1 MGHLCPSRGGKIR
14 GRQVTVHGNIQTGV
28 DNMRMDQIVRRVAT
42 LGVAASLGIA
52 GLLLGGGPRAA
63 FAQEDVWKVRDH
75 YDKLEAQIPMRD
87 GVKLFVA
94 IYTPKDKSK
103 NYPILLNRTPYGVGP
118 YGPNQYSFGLGP
130 SQHMVR
136 EGYIFVH
143 QDVRGRWMS
152 EGKYDNMRPHVMGKL
167 PIDESSDT
175 YDTIEWLLENV
186 PGNNG
191 KVGMWGISYPGFYA
205 AAALPEHHPAL
216 VAASPQAPISDFF
229 FDDFHHNGAYL
240 LSYFIATSTF
250 GYQHSGPTD
259 KQWYSDIKPETRDGY
274 QFYMSLG
281 ALSNAK
287 KYFGPDNFFW
297 NELSSHPNYD
307 EFWQARSLLPHLASP
322 IKTNV
327 LTVGGLFDAEDLYG
341 PLHIYQQIEKNN
353 PGTHNT
359 LVMGPWSHGAW
370 AGGPGVNR
378 VGNIVFGSGI
388 NNWYQREVEAPFF
401 RHFLKGEG
409 AKPQYEAMIFDTGK
423 LAWNQFEQWP
433 PSLAVPGRIYLH
445 GNGGIGPQ
453 PQSEAEP
460 AFREFVSD
468 PANPV
473 TEQRREDVRVQF
485 TPREYMTSDQRFASE
500 RPDVLVFQ
508 SEVLEQDWTMVGD
521 ITANLFVST
530 DHTDCDWIVKVI
542 DVFPADTPNDPAT
555 PQGVKLGGYQMMVRG
570 DVMRGRFRNDFAR
583 PEPFVPHEITPV
595 RVPLQDICHT
605 FKKGHRVMIHVQ
617 STWFPLIDRCPQNY
631 VANIFEAQDEDFAA
645 AQHRVFLSGEHA
657 SYLEIRTLK

>member
-1 MGHLCPSRGGKIR
+1 MMRSDRLLVSRA
-14 GRQVTVHGNIQTGV
+14 VVLV
-28 DNMRMDQIVRRVAT
+28 FALFVF
-42 LGVAASLGIA
+42 S
-52 GLLLGGGPRAA
+52 GGPFSGSGAA
-63 FAQEDVWKVRDH
+63 TAQDDVWKVRDH
-75 YDKLEAQIPMRD
+75 YDKTEVQIPMRD
-87 GVKLFVA
+87 GIKLFTA
-94 IYTPKDKSK
+94 IYTPKDKTK
-103 NYPILLNRTPYGVGP
+103 NYPIMMNRTPYSVAP
-118 YGPNQYSFGLGP
+118 YGNNQYSFRLGP
-130 SQHMVR
+130 SQHIVR

-152 EGKYDNMRPHVMGKL
+152 EGTYDNMRPHVMGEK

-175 YDTIEWLLENV
+175 YDTIAWLLENV

-191 KVGMWGISYPGFYA
+191 KVGIWGISYPGFYS

-259 KQWYSDIKPETRDGY
+259 KMWYSDIQPETRDGY

-297 NELSSHPNYD
+297 NEISTHPNYD

-327 LTVGGLFDAEDLYG
+327 LTVGGFFDAEDLYG
-341 PLHIYQQIEKNN
+341 PLHIYQQIEKHS
-353 PGTHNT
+353 PMTHNA

-378 VGNIVFGSGI
+378 VGNIVFGEGI
-388 NNWYQREVEAPFF
+388 NDWYQREIEAPFF
-401 RHFLKGEG
+401 RHFLKEEGE
-409 AKPQYEAMIFDTGK
+409 APDFEALIFDTGK
-423 LAWNQFEQWP
+423 LAWNKFETWP
-433 PSLAVPGRIYLH
+433 PAQAKPERIYLH
-445 GNGGIGPQ
+445 AEGGIGPQ
-453 PQSEAEP
+453 PATQREP

-473 TEQRREDVRVQF
+473 TEQRREDIRLQF
-485 TPREYMTSDQRFASE
+485 TPREYMTSDQRFASA

-508 SEVLEQDWTMVGD
+508 SDTLQEDWTLVGD
-521 ITANLFVST
+521 IVANLFVST
-530 DHTDCDWIVKVI
+530 DHTDSDWIVKVI
-542 DVFPADTPNDPAT
+542 DVFPDDAKNDAAT
-555 PQGVKLGGYQMMVRG
+555 PQGVELAGYQMMVRG
-570 DVMRGRFRNDFAR
+570 DVMRGRFRNDFSR
-583 PEPFVPHEITPV
+583 PEPFVPNEVTSV
-595 RVPLQDICHT
+595 KVPLQDICHT

-617 STWFPLIDRCPQNY
+617 SSWFPLIDRCPQNY
-631 VANIFEAQDEDFAA
+631 VANMFEAKDEDFTAA
-645 AQHRVFLSGEHA
+645 KHRVYLSGENA
-657 SYLEIRTLK
+657 SYLEIRTLKQ